1 MLTFHYHYFIE
12 TQSVFS
18 NKSNIYKQIFFSHKS
33 RKLSDMRALIAFGK
47 S

>member
-18 NKSNIYKQIFFSHKS
+18 NKSNIYKQIFFPI
-33 RKLSDMRALIAFGK
+33 RVGNYLI
-47 S
+47 